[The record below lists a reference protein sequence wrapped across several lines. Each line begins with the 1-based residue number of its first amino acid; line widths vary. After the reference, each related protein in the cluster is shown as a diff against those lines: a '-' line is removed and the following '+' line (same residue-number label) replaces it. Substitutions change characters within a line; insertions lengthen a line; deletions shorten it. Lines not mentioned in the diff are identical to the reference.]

1 MRKVLLSGVLLV
13 CFIATS
19 FAAEVDGLWKG
30 YVEGQYNMSLT
41 LKSEADKITGTL
53 AIVDNNPKSEN
64 PEDTQYSPYVAA
76 QLGKNVISDVKIE
89 ADTITFTCLF
99 NGKPINYK
107 GTIQGEK
114 LILTTNFNGQNVKA
128 TLTKAKAK

>member
-13 CFIATS
+13 CFIATG